1 MSKLIKTDN
10 EYKEW
15 IGELKQ
21 RIRQSQIK
29 AAVKVNTELLKLY
42 WSIGGDIVRLK
53 AEAKWGDGIIEQLSQ
68 DLKKDFPD
76 VSGFSPRN
84 LWYMKKWYSF
94 YSQTNTKLPQVE
106 AESKSEKL
114 PQVVAEIEKLF
125 FTVPWGHQRCII
137 DKIKNIKEAI
147 FYINKTV
154 ENGWSRNMLL
164 NMIESSLYYR
174 EGASKNN
181 IVARYTLDTA
191 NLPIGISEYDLN
203 HLFPKDFKSTLPS
216 IEEIENELKD

>member
-68 DLKKDFPD
+68 DLKTNFPD
-76 VSGFSPRN
+76 MSGFSSRN
-84 LWYMKKWYSF
+84 LWYMKNGILFILSLI
-94 YSQTNTKLPQVE
+94 QNCHKLGRKV
-106 AESKSEKL
+106 K
-114 PQVVAEIEKLF
+114 VRNC
-125 FTVPWGHQRCII
+125 H
-137 DKIKNIKEAI
+137 
-147 FYINKTV
+147 KTIQ
-154 ENGWSRNMLL
+154 L
-164 NMIESSLYYR
+164 
-174 EGASKNN
+174 
-181 IVARYTLDTA
+181 
-191 NLPIGISEYDLN
+191 
-203 HLFPKDFKSTLPS
+203 
-216 IEEIENELKD
+216 

>member
-68 DLKKDFPD
+68 DLKTNFPD
-76 VSGFSPRN
+76 MSGFSSRN
-84 LWYMKKWYSF
+84 LWYMKKWYSL
-94 YSQTNTKLPQVE
+94 QNCHKLGRKV
-106 AESKSEKL
+106 KVRNCHKL
-114 PQVVAEIEKLF
+114 WQK
-125 FTVPWGHQRCII
+125 
-137 DKIKNIKEAI
+137 
-147 FYINKTV
+147 
-154 ENGWSRNMLL
+154 
-164 NMIESSLYYR
+164 
-174 EGASKNN
+174 
-181 IVARYTLDTA
+181 
-191 NLPIGISEYDLN
+191 
-203 HLFPKDFKSTLPS
+203 
-216 IEEIENELKD
+216 

>member
-68 DLKKDFPD
+68 DLKTNFPD
-76 VSGFSPRN
+76 MSGFSSRN

-94 YSQTNTKLPQVE
+94 YSQPDTKLP
-106 AESKSEKL
+106 KL
-114 PQVVAEIEKLF
+114 GRKVKVRNCHKL
-125 FTVPWGHQRCII
+125 WQ
-137 DKIKNIKEAI
+137 K
-147 FYINKTV
+147 
-154 ENGWSRNMLL
+154 
-164 NMIESSLYYR
+164 
-174 EGASKNN
+174 
-181 IVARYTLDTA
+181 
-191 NLPIGISEYDLN
+191 
-203 HLFPKDFKSTLPS
+203 
-216 IEEIENELKD
+216 

>member
-68 DLKKDFPD
+68 DLKTNFPD
-76 VSGFSPRN
+76 MSAIASASTEIVIVKGNAYLFRAERLDGVFGRHLSVDCIRRAAAEHVGILS
-84 LWYMKKWYSF
+84 LL
-94 YSQTNTKLPQVE
+94 KL
-106 AESKSEKL
+106 
-114 PQVVAEIEKLF
+114 
-125 FTVPWGHQRCII
+125 
-137 DKIKNIKEAI
+137 
-147 FYINKTV
+147 
-154 ENGWSRNMLL
+154 
-164 NMIESSLYYR
+164 
-174 EGASKNN
+174 GAC
-181 IVARYTLDTA
+181 AA
-191 NLPIGISEYDLN
+191 G
-203 HLFPKDFKSTLPS
+203 
-216 IEEIENELKD
+216 